1 MVDKELIIENVRA
14 RYGELARGAADCC
27 GDRDGF
33 ASCSVVYDSNQI
45 KDLPEEAL
53 TASAGCGNPNA
64 IGELKQGETVVDFG
78 SGGGIDCFIAANMVG
93 ETGRVIGVDMT
104 PDMINLANENKVKM
118 GAENVEFRLAQ
129 IDKTGIDTDSVD
141 VIISNCVI
149 VLAPD
154 KDAVFRESVRIL
166 KKGGRMHISDV
177 MLTSELPDHVSSDMD
192 NWTHCLAGAELK
204 DVYIGRMRE
213 SGFSGVEVVSDVP
226 YRWESEENWVD
237 SVRSVNLLAKK

>member
-1 MVDKELIIENVRA
+1 
-14 RYGELARGAADCC
+14 
-27 GDRDGF
+27 
-33 ASCSVVYDSNQI
+33 
-45 KDLPEEAL
+45 
-53 TASAGCGNPNA
+53 
-64 IGELKQGETVVDFG
+64 
-78 SGGGIDCFIAANMVG
+78 MVG

-192 NWTHCLAGAELK
+192 NWTHCLAGAELT

-213 SGFSGVEVVSDVP
+213 SGFSIVEVVSDVP
-226 YRWESEENWVD
+226 YRWESEENWVA
-237 SVRSVNLLAKK
+237 SVRSVNLLATK

>member
-1 MVDKELIIENVRA
+1 
-14 RYGELARGAADCC
+14 
-27 GDRDGF
+27 
-33 ASCSVVYDSNQI
+33 
-45 KDLPEEAL
+45 
-53 TASAGCGNPNA
+53 
-64 IGELKQGETVVDFG
+64 
-78 SGGGIDCFIAANMVG
+78 
-93 ETGRVIGVDMT
+93 MT

-192 NWTHCLAGAELK
+192 NWTHCLAGAELT

-213 SGFSGVEVVSDVP
+213 SGFSRVEVVSDVP
-226 YRWESEENWVD
+226 YRWESEENWVA
-237 SVRSVNLLAKK
+237 SVRSVNLLATK